1 MNTIIIYLILIT
13 ILFSV
18 FIYVL
23 YNHSIKFKAQSIKDI
38 ESDSADIIESENT
51 IDAELDTIAP
61 IDYDIIIPL
70 HDDKIKHEHEHEH
83 EQTFTGEITGD
94 TMSQP
99 TLEMFYD
106 SVDTI
111 FPSAVSKGD
120 TSIDGRNCHW
130 KMYKKPNYYG
140 CGPWGKFHYG
150 EPYTMKIRC
159 EGDNNCSDDLCNCL
173 KS

>member
-23 YNHSIKFKAQSIKDI
+23 YNHSIKFKAQSMKDI
-38 ESDSADIIESENT
+38 ESDSADIIDSENNVEF
-51 IDAELDTIAP
+51 DLDSNAP

-70 HDDKIKHEHEHEH
+70 HDDKIKHEHEY
-83 EQTFTGEITGD
+83 EQTINGEIT
-94 TMSQP
+94 SEP

-106 SVDTI
+106 SPSVT
-111 FPSAVSKGD
+111 FPTAISKGD

-140 CGPWGKFHYG
+140 KQLCGQHFTY
-150 EPYTMKIRC
+150 
-159 EGDNNCSDDLCNCL
+159 SVF
-173 KS
+173 